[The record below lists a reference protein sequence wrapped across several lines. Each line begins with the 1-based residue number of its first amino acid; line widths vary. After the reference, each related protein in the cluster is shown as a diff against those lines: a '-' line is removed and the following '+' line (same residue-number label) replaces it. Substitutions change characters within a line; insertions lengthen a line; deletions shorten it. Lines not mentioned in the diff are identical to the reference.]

1 MSAWRYLSKFLPKTL
16 VLALMLA
23 NLHAGASCAETPLQI
38 GVLDDG
44 RPSATAAKEILR
56 IAYERAGIPVQFVS
70 GPAKRNTGLLQAGKL
85 DGFLFRLTFEPDYE
99 MRTITV
105 PITREDL
112 VVYSA
117 GISFAV
123 KGFQSLAPYSVGYV
137 AGVQVVAE
145 QLKEAQAEAA
155 PSIDSLFRKLD
166 AGRTDI
172 AVDSR
177 FSLCNARQLGLSHI
191 VILEPSLAQLNAYH
205 VLHKKHQD
213 AYQKL
218 DAVLQKMEKDGEIKK
233 MNDAVLYRYEEQCKT
248 RHP

>member
-1 MSAWRYLSKFLPKTL
+1 MSASRYLSKLSTVLPLTL
-16 VLALMLA
+16 LAVILCA
-23 NLHAGASCAETPLQI
+23 NLACADTPLQI
-38 GVLDDG
+38 GVLDG
-44 RPSATAAKEILR
+44 NRPSMTAAKEVMR
-56 IAYERAGIPVQFVS
+56 IAYARAGVPVQFVTGS
-70 GPAKRNTGLLQAGKL
+70 AKRHTGLLQAGKL
-85 DGFLFRLTFEPDYE
+85 DGFLFRLTFEPDYDL
-99 MRTITV
+99 RTITV

-117 GISFAV
+117 GVSFAV

-137 AGVQVVAE
+137 AGVHVIAE

-177 FSLCNARQLGLSHI
+177 FSLCNVRQLGLSHI
-191 VILEPSLAQLNAYH
+191 VILEPSLAQLNGYH
-205 VLHKKHQD
+205 VLHKKYQD
-213 AYQKL
+213 VYQKL
-218 DAVLQKMEKDGEIKK
+218 DTVLQKMEKDGEIKK
-233 MNDAVLYRYEEQCKT
+233 INDTVFQQYEEQCKT

>member
-1 MSAWRYLSKFLPKTL
+1 MSAWRYLGKLSTMLPLTP
-16 VLALMLA
+16 LAAILCA
-23 NLHAGASCAETPLQI
+23 NFACAEAPLQI
-38 GVLDDG
+38 GTLDEN
-44 RPSATAAKEILR
+44 RPSMTAAKEVMR
-56 IAYERAGIPVQFVS
+56 VAYARAGVPIQFVTGS
-70 GPAKRNTGLLQAGKL
+70 AKRHTGLLQAGKL

-112 VVYSA
+112 VVYSN
-117 GISFAV
+117 GISFTV

-177 FSLCNARQLGLSHI
+177 FSLCNAKQLGLSHI
-191 VILEPSLAQLNAYH
+191 VILEPSLAQLSGYH

-213 AYQKL
+213 VYQKL
-218 DAVLQKMEKDGEIKK
+218 EAVLQKMEKDGEIKNI
-233 MNDAVLYRYEEQCKT
+233 NDAVLYRYEEQCKT